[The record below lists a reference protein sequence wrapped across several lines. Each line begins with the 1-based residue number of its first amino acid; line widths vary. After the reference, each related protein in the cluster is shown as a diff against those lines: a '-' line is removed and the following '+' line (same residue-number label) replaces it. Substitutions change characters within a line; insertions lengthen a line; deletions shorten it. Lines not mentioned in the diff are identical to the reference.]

1 MNINVYPPMNPPQQ
15 PVAISNLIISVD
27 KDIGKGPLKK
37 AIEEYQAEVLYD
49 YNIINSM
56 AIKIPPNKN
65 IDDAIKFFQKVEGVI
80 GIEKDSVAHIC

>member
-1 MNINVYPPMNPPQQ
+1 MNPPQQ

-27 KDIGKGPLKK
+27 KEIGKGPLKK